1 MTQILSSKDK
11 PLTIQQTDILD
22 KIDDKLH
29 HSQNPLFFFH
39 DDPDGVCSYLIFHHY
54 LKEGKGICVKSKAIV
69 DSRFLPSIR
78 KYEPDTIFVLD
89 LANISQDV
97 LNYCST
103 HKITIVWIDHHDLH
117 HKQDVIYYNPKMD
130 ATEINYPA
138 ALVSYEIIKRI
149 IEKQGSHFNEHPRA
163 SAFLW
168 LSVAG
173 SIGDWHV
180 PYTITSFRKTY
191 PSLIPT
197 DSEHPPEILF
207 DTPLSD
213 VIRFLSFALK
223 GSTTKVN
230 RNIDNLKKIIDP
242 HEIIETSTEPAQK
255 VHKNIQPFLESF
267 WSLYNEVEEKMNTSD
282 SRVFYYEY
290 KSDILSVSSLVSN
303 QLLYRFPDKIIIIVR
318 EKDDEIR
325 GSVRSATVPI
335 RNTLVKTLAH
345 FNGNGGGHDFA
356 CGFSLKADEKDAF
369 LKAFEE
375 NLFSD
380 KSD

>member
-11 PLTIQQTDILD
+11 PLIIDQTTIIDN
-22 KIDDKLH
+22 IDDKLQ

-39 DDPDGVCSYLIFHHY
+39 DDPDGVCSYLIFHHF

-78 KYEPDTIFVLD
+78 RNEPDTIFVLD

-103 HKITIVWIDHHDLH
+103 HKITIVWVDHHDLH
-117 HKQDVIYYNPKMD
+117 NKKDVIYYNPKMD

-138 ALVSYEIIKRI
+138 ALVSYEIVKMI
-149 IEKQGSHFNEHPRA
+149 IQKHTGSFDEHPHA
-163 SAFLW
+163 SVFLW

-180 PYTITSFRKTY
+180 PYTITEFKKTF
-191 PSLIPT
+191 PTLIPT
-197 DSEHPPEILF
+197 DSEHPPKILF
-207 DTPLSD
+207 DTPFSN

-242 HEIIETSTEPAQK
+242 HEILETSTEPAQK
-255 VHKNIQPFLESF
+255 VNKNIQPFLESF
-267 WSLYNEVEEKMNTSD
+267 WNLYNDVEEKMNQTD

-303 QLLYRFPDKIIIIVR
+303 QLLYTFPERIIIIVR

-335 RNTLVKTLAH
+335 RDALVKTLAH

-369 LKAFEE
+369 LKAFET

-380 KSD
+380 DAN